1 MQILCWKFYK
11 MIFSTLIY
19 LKYPVN
25 SVYSDIIKLIV
36 PLPWKKIEVLKDP
49 VKIVHIIN
57 VYVLL
62 FIMF

>member
-1 MQILCWKFYK
+1 MQILSWKFYK

-25 SVYSDIIKLIV
+25 SVFSDIIKLIV
-36 PLPWKKIEVLKDP
+36 PYPGRKLKDP

-62 FIMF
+62 IIMF